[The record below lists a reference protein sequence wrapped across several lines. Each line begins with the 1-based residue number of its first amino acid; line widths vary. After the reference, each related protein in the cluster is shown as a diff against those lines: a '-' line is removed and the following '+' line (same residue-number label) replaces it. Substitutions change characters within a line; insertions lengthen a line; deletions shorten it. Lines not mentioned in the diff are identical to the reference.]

1 MKTYAGNLKKGEFI
15 LYQNEPWQIQKTEFY
30 SPGKGS
36 ALMKVKIKNVVSGK
50 NVDYTFKSNE
60 DVEVLEVQSREMQ
73 YLYKDNEHL
82 YFMDRQSYNQYE
94 VPLSIVSDIAD
105 YLKEEDV
112 YYVYLFND
120 KPLTIRPPASVRLRV
135 TETEDAIKGD
145 TVSGGKKTAVVETGT
160 TIQVPLFIKVG
171 DVIMINPE
179 TGQYVER
186 AKA

>member
-60 DVEVLEVQSREMQ
+60 DVEVLEVQSVEMQ
-73 YLYKDNEHL
+73 YLYNDGENL
-82 YFMDRQSYNQYE
+82 YFMDQSYNQYE
-94 VPLSIVSDIAD
+94 LPMNVVSDYVD
-105 YLKEEDV
+105 YLKEEDR
-112 YYVYLFND
+112 YYVYTMND

-135 TETEDAIKGD
+135 TETEDAAKGD
-145 TVSGGKKTAVVETGT
+145 TVSGGKKPAIVETGT

-171 DVIMINPE
+171 DIIMINPE
-179 TGQYVER
+179 TGEYVER
-186 AKA
+186 VKG